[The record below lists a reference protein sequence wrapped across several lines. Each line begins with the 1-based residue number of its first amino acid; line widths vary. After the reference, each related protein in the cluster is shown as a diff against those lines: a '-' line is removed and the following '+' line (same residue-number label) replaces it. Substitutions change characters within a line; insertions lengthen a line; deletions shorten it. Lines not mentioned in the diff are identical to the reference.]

1 MKNNKI
7 VKFLCFIMLVISLT
21 VLAAC
26 SNSSG
31 DSKQEDKTIII
42 GHAPYDYELPD
53 IEVTKILADELGYT
67 VEVLEGDVGF
77 MFASLDTGDIDIWP
91 GVWLPSIHKT
101 YQEQYEDKYE
111 LGSAIYEDAPIGWAV
126 PKYVDIDSIDEI
138 KGNEDIFNGKV
149 TGLEPGAGM
158 MLVSEQIIE
167 AYDLDLELVSGS
179 TSTMLAEAEYAVSQ
193 NEPILI
199 LGWRPHTMISKYDL
213 KILDESQGYWEQD
226 SQLWGMNKDFANKAP
241 ELYNLVKNYKMSIED
256 HEDFLIHTEEGG
268 DPVEWAQQWIDEH
281 RADIDS
287 WLGK

>member
-1 MKNNKI
+1 MKDNKI
-7 VKFLCFIMLVISLT
+7 VKSILLFMLFISLIA
-21 VLAAC
+21 LAAC
-26 SNSSG
+26 GNSG
-31 DSKQEDKTIII
+31 DGNNEDKTIII

-126 PKYVDIDSIDEI
+126 PKYVEIDSIDEM

-179 TSTMLAEAEYAVSQ
+179 TAAMLAEAEYAVSQ
-193 NEPILI
+193 NEPIVI
-199 LGWRPHTMISKYDL
+199 LGWRPHTMIAKYDL
-213 KILDESQGYWEQD
+213 KILEETKGYWEQD
-226 SQLWGMNKDFANKAP
+226 SQLWGINKDFANKAP
-241 ELYNLVKNYKMSIED
+241 EIYNLVKNFKMSIED
-256 HEDFLIHTEEGG
+256 HEDFLVHTEDGG
-268 DPVEWAQQWIDEH
+268 DPAEWAQQWIEEH
-281 RADIDS
+281 RTEIDG
-287 WLGK
+287 WLDK

>member
-1 MKNNKI
+1 MKDNKI
-7 VKFLCFIMLVISLT
+7 VKSILLFMLFISLIA
-21 VLAAC
+21 LAAC
-26 SNSSG
+26 GNSG
-31 DSKQEDKTIII
+31 DGNNEDKTIII

-126 PKYVDIDSIDEI
+126 PKYVEIDSIDEM

-179 TSTMLAEAEYAVSQ
+179 TAAMLAEAEYAVSQ
-193 NEPILI
+193 NEPIVI
-199 LGWRPHTMISKYDL
+199 LGWRPHTMIAKYDL
-213 KILDESQGYWEQD
+213 KILEETKGYWEQD
-226 SQLWGMNKDFANKAP
+226 SQLWGINKDFANKAP
-241 ELYNLVKNYKMSIED
+241 EIYNLVKNFKMSIED
-256 HEDFLIHTEEGG
+256 HEDFLVHTENGG
-268 DPVEWAQQWIDEH
+268 DPAEWAQQWIEEH
-281 RADIDS
+281 RTEIDG
-287 WLGK
+287 WLDK

>member
-7 VKFLCFIMLVISLT
+7 VKSILSFMLFVSLIA
-21 VLAAC
+21 LAAC
-26 SNSSG
+26 GNSG
-31 DSKQEDKTIII
+31 DGNSDDKTIII

-53 IEVTKILADELGYT
+53 IEVTKILADELGYK
-67 VEVLEGDVGF
+67 VKVLEGDVGF

-111 LGSAIYEDAPIGWAV
+111 LGSAIYENAPIGWAV
-126 PKYVDIDSIDEI
+126 PTYVDIDSIDDL
-138 KGNEDIFNGKV
+138 KGNEDKVGGKV
-149 TGLEPGAGM
+149 IGLEPGAGM
-158 MLVSEQIIE
+158 MLVSEQIIG

-179 TSTMLAEAEYAVSQ
+179 TAAMLAEAEYAVSQ

-213 KILDESQGYWEQD
+213 KILDESKGYWEQD
-226 SQLWGMNKDFANKAP
+226 SQLWGINEDFASKAP
-241 ELYNLVKNYKMSIED
+241 EIYSLVKNFKMSIED
-256 HEDFLIHTEEGG
+256 HEDFLVHTEDGG
-268 DPVEWAQQWIDEH
+268 DAAEWAQQWIDEH
-281 RADIDS
+281 RAEIDS

>member
-1 MKNNKI
+1 
-7 VKFLCFIMLVISLT
+7 MLFISLIA
-21 VLAAC
+21 LAAC
-26 SNSSG
+26 GNSG
-31 DSKQEDKTIII
+31 DGNNEDKTIII

-126 PKYVDIDSIDEI
+126 PKYVEIDSIDEM

-179 TSTMLAEAEYAVSQ
+179 TAAMLAEAEYAVSQ
-193 NEPILI
+193 NEPIVI
-199 LGWRPHTMISKYDL
+199 LGWRPHTMIAKYDL
-213 KILDESQGYWEQD
+213 KILEETKGYWEQD
-226 SQLWGMNKDFANKAP
+226 SQLWGINKDFANKAP
-241 ELYNLVKNYKMSIED
+241 EIYNLVKNFKMSIED
-256 HEDFLIHTEEGG
+256 HEDFLVHTENGG
-268 DPVEWAQQWIDEH
+268 DPAEWAQQWIEEH
-281 RADIDS
+281 RTEIDG
-287 WLGK
+287 WLDK